1 MSGLAAVLARKHDTG
16 IFRWH
21 AAFPHQEVAHAV
33 EHAGWGFGHLDGLG
47 AESKEEFLD
56 RIAEALKFP
65 DYFGR
70 NLDAL
75 ADCLADVGKDKEGT
89 VLLWDGWG
97 PFARSDPEAFAAVRT
112 VLEERASDERSGRFA
127 VLLRGEGPDVPGVAS
142 LD

>member
-1 MSGLAAVLARKHDTG
+1 VSGLAAVLARKHDTG

-21 AAFPHQEVAHAV
+21 AAFPHQEVGHAV

-47 AESKEEFLD
+47 SESKEEFLD
-56 RIAEALKFP
+56 RIAEALHFP

-75 ADCLADVGKDKEGT
+75 ADCLADVGKDSEGV

-97 PFARSDPEAFAAVRT
+97 PFARRDPEAFAAVRE
-112 VLEERASDERSGRFA
+112 VLAERATDERTGPFA
-127 VLLRGEGPDVPGVAS
+127 VLLRGDGPDVPDVTW